1 MNRLMIVLRNRLWT
15 EPCSAAIGVLNSL
28 SPVGSTRVRTTRRS
42 TVRSLILLGMILL
55 VATPYSLHAN
65 EFDCEVS
72 VNDRQI
78 SDSAYDYVQ
87 ELGPDLERYI
97 NENSWTE
104 DRFDRHER
112 IRCRMQIVLTDV
124 DSQYNYTAEVIFQLR
139 RPVYNSM
146 QETVSVVLSDTQWS
160 FHYPRSRSLIRD
172 YIQFDDLTSF
182 VDFYMYILLG
192 YDYDSFSELGG
203 TRFFERAMDVREL
216 ALASG
221 GVGWDRGFGSSRNR
235 YGLIS
240 DLQSPVYEGLR
251 RGYYQYHRH
260 GLDVFVDNP
269 TEARRAVVEALE
281 WIRENRRRATNN
293 YLFDIFFDT
302 KYTELVSIFR
312 EAPPVIRGEAY
323 DLLTSVDPGHSST
336 YDQLQ

>member
-1 MNRLMIVLRNRLWT
+1 MNRLLLNLRNRPWT
-15 EPCSAAIGVLNSL
+15 DLFSVAAGVLTDL
-28 SPVGSTRVRTTRRS
+28 SPSGSTRVRATRRS
-42 TVRSLILLGMILL
+42 TVQTFILLGMILL
-55 VATPYSLHAN
+55 VVTPYRLQAN

-72 VNDRQI
+72 INDRQI

-104 DRFDRHER
+104 DRFDRQER

-124 DSQYNYTAEVIFQLR
+124 DSQYNYTAEVVFQLR

-172 YIQFDDLTSF
+172 EIQYDDLTSF
-182 VDFYMYILLG
+182 VDFYLFVLLG

-203 TRFFERAMDVREL
+203 TWFFERAMDVREL

-221 GVGWDRGFGSSRNR
+221 GTGWERGFGSSRNR
-235 YGLIS
+235 HGLIS

-260 GLDVFVDNP
+260 GLDVYVDDP
-269 TEARRAVVEALE
+269 SSARRAVVEALE
-281 WIRENRRRATNN
+281 LIRENRRRATNN

-312 EAPPVIRGEAY
+312 GAPPVIRGEAY
-323 DLLTSVDPGHSST
+323 DLLTSVDPGHSSE
-336 YDQLQ
+336 YEQLQ